1 MMMMVMKDDPKD
13 VDLDRI
19 LSETEILPSSGF
31 ASSVMEAVR
40 REAAA
45 PPPIPFPWKRALP
58 GLVVAGAVL
67 GTVLVM
73 TIVQLSRGAAI
84 SPLPVA
90 WGTALQS
97 LGQSTLKFG
106 GPWVALALLTSF
118 ACVKFSTLFVV
129 RRA

>member
-1 MMMMVMKDDPKD
+1 MMVMVMKDDPKD
-13 VDLDRI
+13 DDLDRI

-31 ASSVMEAVR
+31 AAAVMEVVR
-40 REAAA
+40 REAEA

-67 GTVLVM
+67 GVVLVM
-73 TIVQLSRGAAI
+73 TIVQLSRGAA
-84 SPLPVA
+84 SSLPAA

-106 GPWVALALLTSF
+106 GQWVALALLTSF
-118 ACVKFSTLFVV
+118 ACVKFSTLFVG

>member
-31 ASSVMEAVR
+31 AAAVMEAIR
-40 REAAA
+40 HEAAV

-58 GLVVAGAVL
+58 GLVVAGVIL
-67 GTVLVM
+67 GVVLVVG
-73 TIVQLSRGAAI
+73 IVQLSHGAAT
-84 SPLPVA
+84 SPLPAA

-97 LGQSTLKFG
+97 LGQATLKFG
-106 GPWVALALLTSF
+106 GPWVALALLASF
-118 ACVKFSTLFVV
+118 ACVKFSTLFVG